1 MNHEAFFNVI
11 MLLPLVT
18 SLGVCGIGVD
28 IYLFVSRVNHAEH
41 WKTVKTWLGD
51 DDGAEGYCFLCY
63 CLLSFVLVCVRTL
76 GCFPSYL
83 SIDLMMTMQ
92 AWPLHL

>member
-1 MNHEAFFNVI
+1 MI

-18 SLGVCGIGVD
+18 SLGVGGVGVD

-51 DDGAEGYCFLCY
+51 DDDDDVEGYCFLCY
-63 CLLSFVLVCVRTL
+63 CL
-76 GCFPSYL
+76 
-83 SIDLMMTMQ
+83 
-92 AWPLHL
+92 

>member
-1 MNHEAFFNVI
+1 

-18 SLGVCGIGVD
+18 SLGVGGAGVD

-51 DDGAEGYCFLCY
+51 DDDVEGYRFLY
-63 CLLSFVLVCVRTL
+63 DCL
-76 GCFPSYL
+76 
-83 SIDLMMTMQ
+83 
-92 AWPLHL
+92 